1 MQEPPN
7 KATEQMEQKAKVCET
22 VAEDFTQESLT
33 GASCDKALNEQ
44 AAKEWRSKSQVWTEA
59 EAIVRA
65 APTKPTDQLKP

>member
-44 AAKEWRSKSQVWTEA
+44 AAKEWRSKSQVWKEA
-59 EAIVRA
+59 EAVVKTVPPELTPPA
-65 APTKPTDQLKP
+65 K